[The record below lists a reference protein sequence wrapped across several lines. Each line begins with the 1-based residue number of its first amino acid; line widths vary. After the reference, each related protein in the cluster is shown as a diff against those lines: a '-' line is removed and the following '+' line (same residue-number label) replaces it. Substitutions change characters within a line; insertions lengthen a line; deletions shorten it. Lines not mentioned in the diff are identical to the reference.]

1 VWDLQSMA
9 RAAVLESQFRDT
21 GVQLP
26 NGGDSKDAE
35 GPSKYGGEDINNDLH
50 ISNHIFYLLTDSAL
64 PLGSF
69 AYSSGLESFQ
79 EHHKRVQQQSEPGKE
94 SRSANQMAL
103 LDKFLC
109 LSIEA
114 VAFANMP
121 YLLSA
126 FRNPAALRMLDN
138 DLDASTPCQV
148 ASRASRA
155 QGGALLMLWKKSLAS
170 APLPQSAQC
179 LKGAKALNDFAS
191 NLATCYGHFAPL
203 WGVICLA
210 TGQSIEQA
218 AYVFLLNHARAVL
231 SAALRTKASVI
242 GQFHQYA
249 VLGGAHLLPG
259 GQTLHQLVRGCL
271 AKVWNLG
278 PEDACQVVPSM
289 DLWIGRHD
297 LLYTRVFNS

>member
-1 VWDLQSMA
+1 MA
-9 RAAVLESQFRDT
+9 RVAFRESQFRDT
-21 GVQLP
+21 GAQLP
-26 NGGDSKDAE
+26 SDGDCNDAE
-35 GPSKYGGEDINNDLH
+35 VPPKYEGADIKNDLH
-50 ISNHIFYLLTDSAL
+50 ISSHIFYLLTDSAL

-79 EHHKRVQQQSEPGKE
+79 EHHKHVRQQPESGKE
-94 SRSANQMAL
+94 SKSAMQMAL

-114 VAFANMP
+114 VAFANIP

-126 FRNPAALRMLDN
+126 FRNPASLQMLDN

-155 QGGALLMLWKKSLAS
+155 QGGALLMLWKKSLAT
-170 APLPQSAQC
+170 APFPRSAQC
-179 LKGAKALNDFAS
+179 LEGAKALNDFAS

-210 TGQSIEQA
+210 TGQNIEQA

-271 AKVWNLG
+271 SKVWNHE
-278 PEDACQVVPSM
+278 PQEACQVVPSM

>member
-1 VWDLQSMA
+1 MA
-9 RAAVLESQFRDT
+9 GD
-21 GVQLP
+21 GVFETEFADAKAQPP
-26 NGGDSKDAE
+26 NGGDCNRSDGLSNVNNATIKD
-35 GPSKYGGEDINNDLH
+35 NLH
-50 ISNHIFYLLTDSAL
+50 VSDHIFYLLTDSAL

-79 EHHKRVQQQSEPGKE
+79 EHHKHLQPQSESAKE
-94 SRSANQMAL
+94 SKSVTQIAL

-109 LSIEA
+109 LSVEA
-114 VAFANMP
+114 VAFANIP
-121 YLLSA
+121 YLLNA
-126 FRNPAALRMLDN
+126 FRNPGALQTLDN
-138 DLDASTPCQV
+138 DLDASIPCQV

-155 QGGALLMLWKKSLAS
+155 QGGALLMLWKKSLAT

-179 LKGAKALNDFAS
+179 LAGAKAMNDFAS
-191 NLATCYGHFAPL
+191 NVASCYGHFAPL

-210 TGQSIEQA
+210 TGQNIEQA

-249 VLGGAHLLPG
+249 VLGGAHLLSG
-259 GQTLHQLVRGCL
+259 KQTLHELVRGCL
-271 AKVWNLG
+271 SRVWYLE
-278 PEDACQVVPSM
+278 PEDAGQVVPSM

>member
-1 VWDLQSMA
+1 MEDNA
-9 RAAVLESQFRDT
+9 ILESEIGDAKT
-21 GVQLP
+21 PLP
-26 NGGDSKDAE
+26 NGGDCNRSRD
-35 GPSKYGGEDINNDLH
+35 PSKLNSATIKNSLH
-50 ISNHIFYLLTDSAL
+50 VSDHIFYLLTDSTL

-79 EHHKRVQQQSEPGKE
+79 EHHKHRPPQSESAKE
-94 SRSANQMAL
+94 SKSVTQIAL

-109 LSIEA
+109 LSVEA
-114 VAFANMP
+114 VAFANIP
-121 YLLSA
+121 YLLNA
-126 FRNPAALRMLDN
+126 FRNPAFLQTLDN

-155 QGGALLMLWKKSLAS
+155 QGGALLMLWRKSLAT

-179 LKGAKALNDFAS
+179 VAGTKAMNDFA
-191 NLATCYGHFAPL
+191 NNVANCYGHFAPL

-210 TGQSIEQA
+210 TGQNIEQA

-249 VLGGAHLLPG
+249 VLGGAHLLSG
-259 GQTLHQLVRGCL
+259 RQTLHELVRGCL
-271 AKVWNLG
+271 SRVWYLE
-278 PEDACQVVPSM
+278 PEYAGQVVPSM

>member
-1 VWDLQSMA
+1 LM
-9 RAAVLESQFRDT
+9 
-21 GVQLP
+21 
-26 NGGDSKDAE
+26 
-35 GPSKYGGEDINNDLH
+35 
-50 ISNHIFYLLTDSAL
+50 DSAL
-64 PLGSF
+64 PIGSF

-79 EHHKRVQQQSEPGKE
+79 EHHKHLRQQSEPAKD
-94 SRSANQMAL
+94 SKPATHIAL

-109 LSIEA
+109 MSVEA
-114 VAFANMP
+114 VAFANIP

-126 FRNPAALRMLDN
+126 FRDPSALKGLDN

-155 QGGALLMLWKKSLAS
+155 QGGALLMLWKKSLAT

-179 LKGAKALNDFAS
+179 LAAAEALNDFAG
-191 NLATCYGHFAPL
+191 NLANCYGHFAPL

-210 TGQSIEQA
+210 TGQNIEQA

-249 VLGGAHLLPG
+249 VLGGAHRLVG
-259 GQTLHQLVRGCL
+259 GRTLQELIHGCL
-271 AKVWNLG
+271 TKVWDLQ
-278 PEDACQVVPSM
+278 PQDAGQVVPTM

>member
-1 VWDLQSMA
+1 MA
-9 RAAVLESQFRDT
+9 QGIASETEPRNAKVPLSD
-21 GVQLP
+21 
-26 NGGDSKDAE
+26 GGDSKYAE
-35 GPSKYGGEDINNDLH
+35 DSPQCDSAAITHNLN
-50 ISNHIFYLLTDSAL
+50 ISSHVFYLLADSAL

-79 EHHKRVQQQSEPGKE
+79 EHHKHLQKQPG
-94 SRSANQMAL
+94 SAQDSKPTTQIAL

-114 VAFANMP
+114 VTFANMP
-121 YLLSA
+121 YLLAA
-126 FRNPAALRMLDN
+126 FRKPSALQELDN

-155 QGGALLMLWKKSLAS
+155 QGGALLMLWKKSLAN
-170 APLPQSAQC
+170 APLPPSAQC
-179 LKGAKALNDFAS
+179 LAGAKAMNDFVDNAA
-191 NLATCYGHFAPL
+191 NCYGHFAPL

-231 SAALRTKASVI
+231 SAALRMKASAI

-249 VLGGAHLLPG
+249 VLGGAHRLAG
-259 GQTLHQLVRGCL
+259 GQTLHELVRGSL
-271 AKVWNLG
+271 AKVWSLQ
-278 PEDACQVVPSM
+278 PEDAGQVVPSM

>member
-1 VWDLQSMA
+1 MA
-9 RAAVLESQFRDT
+9 GVAVLDIQLRET
-21 GVQLP
+21 ETQLP
-26 NGGDSKDAE
+26 NSGDCKGAACAPGSLQYDDTATK
-35 GPSKYGGEDINNDLH
+35 NDLH

-79 EHHKRVQQQSEPGKE
+79 EHHKHQQPQSQAAKE
-94 SRSANQMAL
+94 SRSAAQIAL

-109 LSIEA
+109 LSVET
-114 VAFANMP
+114 VAFTNIP

-126 FRNPAALRMLDN
+126 FRDPAALQELDN

-155 QGGALLMLWKKSLAS
+155 QGGALLMLWKKSFAT
-170 APLPQSAQC
+170 APLPQSERC
-179 LKGAKALNDFAS
+179 LAGAKAMNDFIG
-191 NLATCYGHFAPL
+191 NLTNCYAHFAPL

-210 TGQSIEQA
+210 TGQDIEQA

-249 VLGGAHLLPG
+249 VLGGAHRLLG
-259 GQTLHQLVRGCL
+259 AQTLHDLVRGCL
-271 AKVWNLG
+271 AEVWNFQ
-278 PEDACQVVPSM
+278 PEDAGQVVPSM

>member
-1 VWDLQSMA
+1 MA
-9 RAAVLESQFRDT
+9 RYAVVEPPVS
-21 GVQLP
+21 GGKVQLSRREDCNDADDALNP
-26 NGGDSKDAE
+26 DSKASEDAF
-35 GPSKYGGEDINNDLH
+35 H
-50 ISNHIFYLLTDSAL
+50 ISNHLFYLLTDSAL

-79 EHHKRVQQQSEPGKE
+79 EHHKHLPPPLDRTKE
-94 SRSANQMAL
+94 SKAAIQIAL

-109 LSIEA
+109 LSVEA
-114 VAFANMP
+114 VAFANLP

-126 FRNPAALRMLDN
+126 FRNPAALQMLDN

-148 ASRASRA
+148 ASRASKA

-170 APLPQSAQC
+170 APLPPSAQC
-179 LKGAKALNDFAS
+179 VAGLRALND
-191 NLATCYGHFAPL
+191 LAGNVANYNGHFAPV
-203 WGVICLA
+203 WGVVCLA
-210 TGQSIEQA
+210 THQSIEQA

-249 VLGGAHLLPG
+249 VLGGAHLLLG
-259 GQTLHQLVRGCL
+259 RQTLQQLIRCCL
-271 AKVWNLG
+271 LRVWNLA
-278 PEDACQVVPSM
+278 PEDAGQVVPSM

>member
-1 VWDLQSMA
+1 MA
-9 RAAVLESQFRDT
+9 GGATLDA
-21 GVQLP
+21 QLHQAKAQLF
-26 NGGDSKDAE
+26 NGGNCSDVE
-35 GPSKYGGEDINNDLH
+35 FPSKYDGTAIRNDLP
-50 ISNHIFYLLTDSAL
+50 ISNHMFYLLTDSAL

-69 AYSSGLESFQ
+69 AYSSGLESYQ
-79 EHHKRVQQQSEPGKE
+79 EHHKHLQQQPESGKE
-94 SRSANQMAL
+94 PKSTTQIAL

-109 LSIEA
+109 LSVEA
-114 VAFANMP
+114 VAFANIP

-126 FRNPAALRMLDN
+126 FRDPAALQALDN

-155 QGGALLMLWKKSLAS
+155 QGGALLMLWKKSLAT
-170 APLPQSAQC
+170 APLPQTAHC
-179 LKGAKALNDFAS
+179 LAAAKAMNGFAG
-191 NLATCYGHFAPL
+191 NFANCYGHFAPL
-203 WGVICLA
+203 WGVICVA
-210 TGQSIEQA
+210 TGQNIYQS

-249 VLGGAHLLPG
+249 VLGGAHLLSG
-259 GQTLHQLVRGCL
+259 QQTLHELLCGCL
-271 AKVWNLG
+271 SKVWNLQ
-278 PEDACQVVPSM
+278 PEDAGQVVPSM